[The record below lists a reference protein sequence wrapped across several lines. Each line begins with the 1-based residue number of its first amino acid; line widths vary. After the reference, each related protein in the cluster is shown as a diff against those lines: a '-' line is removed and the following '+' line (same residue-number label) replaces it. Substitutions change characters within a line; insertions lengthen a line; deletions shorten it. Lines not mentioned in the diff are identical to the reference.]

1 MSVDRGPRREPN
13 GGDTPMKT
21 ILLLPFAA
29 LSLGMLAL
37 GACAPKPAANT
48 ATISAINGPADCA
61 AGGLAP
67 GSQAY
72 QDCVNSLANVNT
84 AAISGDAAQM
94 RAQIQQ
100 QMAQQQ
106 AQMNQ
111 TMQNPASGCTTT
123 RDANNNVTTQ
133 CP

>member
-1 MSVDRGPRREPN
+1 MS
-13 GGDTPMKT
+13 MKP
-21 ILLLPFAA
+21 ILFLPLAA
-29 LSLGMLAL
+29 LCLV
-37 GACAPKPAANT
+37 ACAPKPAANT
-48 ATISAINGPADCA
+48 ASISAINGPADCS
-61 AGGLAP
+61 AGGLTP

-111 TMQNPASGCTTT
+111 AMQNPSSGCTTT